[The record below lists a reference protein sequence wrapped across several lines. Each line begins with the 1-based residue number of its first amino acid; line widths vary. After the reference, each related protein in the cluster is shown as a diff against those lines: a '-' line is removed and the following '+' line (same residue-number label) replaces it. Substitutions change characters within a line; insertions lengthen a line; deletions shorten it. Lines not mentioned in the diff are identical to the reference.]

1 MAVAVVLEF
10 RKTPTKMVKLI
21 VSYMAVGVAVVLAY
35 QVEKV
40 LQVMRV
46 MIVDRVV
53 RLILRNLI
61 FLEEMEQHNLV
72 VQEEIIKSLFMR
84 IVKVV

>member
-1 MAVAVVLEF
+1 MS

-21 VSYMAVGVAVVLAY
+21 ASYLAVAVAVVLAY